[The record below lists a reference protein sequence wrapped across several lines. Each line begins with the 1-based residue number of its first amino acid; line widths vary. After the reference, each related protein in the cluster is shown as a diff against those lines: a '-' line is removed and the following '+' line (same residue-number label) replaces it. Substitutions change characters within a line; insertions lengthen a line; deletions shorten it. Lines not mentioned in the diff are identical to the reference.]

1 VWVQQRDHPL
11 PTLRVGAL
19 PCSCP
24 EPHGLPDLVVVTGGP
39 GAGKTAVLELAAQ
52 SVCRHVA
59 ILPEAAS
66 IIFGGGFPRH
76 GSLPGRTAT
85 QAAIFAVQR
94 QLEAVVIGEGQ
105 VSVALCDRGTV
116 DGVVYWPSG
125 AGDFWSAMG
134 TTRDAELGRYQAVIH
149 LEVPD
154 AAEGY
159 VTDPVRTESA
169 QLAAEIDRAI
179 AAVWEVHPHL
189 DTVGAGP
196 AFDVK
201 AHLALTAIRATLPDC
216 CREAAGSGHR
226 AGPS

>member
-1 VWVQQRDHPL
+1 M
-11 PTLRVGAL
+11 
-19 PCSCP
+19 
-24 EPHGLPDLVVVTGGP
+24 PDLVVVTGGP

-76 GSLPGRTAT
+76 GSLSGRTAT
-85 QAAIFAVQR
+85 QSAIFAVQR
-94 QLEAVVIGEGQ
+94 QLEAVVIGEAL

-116 DGVVYWPSG
+116 DGVAYWPAD

-134 TTRDAELGRYQAVIH
+134 TTRDAELSRYRAVIH

-154 AAEGY
+154 DAEGY
-159 VTDPVRTESA
+159 VTDPIRTESA
-169 QLAAEIDRAI
+169 QRAAEIDGAI
-179 AAVWEVHPHL
+179 AAVWDVHPRL
-189 DTVGAGP
+189 VTVPAGP

-201 AHLALTAIRATLPDC
+201 AHLALAAIAATLPDS
-216 CREAAGSGHR
+216 CRQAARHR
-226 AGPS
+226 PAQP